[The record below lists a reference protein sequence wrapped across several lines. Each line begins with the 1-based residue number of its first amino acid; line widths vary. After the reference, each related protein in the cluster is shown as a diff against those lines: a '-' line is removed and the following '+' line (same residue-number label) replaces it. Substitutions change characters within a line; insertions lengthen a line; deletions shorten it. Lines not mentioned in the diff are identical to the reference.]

1 MLTAGKRRVSSKGKA
16 IHNCP
21 SQWLTQCDSLC
32 LFVLC
37 PCPYDRCAILSITR
51 AQNKIAKQPLTF
63 CHILQRQQD
72 QRPHPFCLHKERN
85 DHHRQV
91 HQDGLVYPC
100 RARRHRKRQFN
111 ISQQLPPR
119 APKSRSRLF
128 GSFGNTA
135 HAECRKTNDRW
146 HCKSDCCQYTRLLS
160 CAKKRNKRN
169 KQNKVNKSG
178 MVCMKS
184 RMGSAKR

>member
-1 MLTAGKRRVSSKGKA
+1 MIAALFYRSPWHRTKLPTRQAALDLLPHIAAPAGSA
-16 IHNCP
+16 P
-21 SQWLTQCDSLC
+21 
-32 LFVLC
+32 
-37 PCPYDRCAILSITR
+37 P
-51 AQNKIAKQPLTF
+51 
-63 CHILQRQQD
+63 
-72 QRPHPFCLHKERN
+72 PFCLHKERN

-100 RARRHRKRQFN
+100 HARRHRKRQFN

-169 KQNKVNKSG
+169 KVNKSG